1 MHTRYYMRVYI
12 RFYFIQSNIIQIRI
26 SDILYTNV
34 LSYESKLNI
43 LLLVKIIQYSKLFV
57 YLFL

>member
-1 MHTRYYMRVYI
+1 MGLCRIVKYAYTILYASIYKI
-12 RFYFIQSNIIQIRI
+12 LFIQTNIIQIRI

-43 LLLVKIIQYSKLFV
+43 LLLVKIIL
-57 YLFL
+57 